1 MLPLSYLRMPK
12 SDLHISKGE
21 IAHQQSLHGLMDLPR
36 SMAGGW
42 RGLLR
47 EESEHQWLAIAV
59 FFLFIL
65 VGAFALEGTQHFVG
79 DTLKPLDAQHNGG
92 LVLDVEYHEGN
103 SSYTALVYSPGAGY
117 HFFTEHVDDGT
128 TSVIYTPESND
139 LGRDV
144 NFVKSM
150 PDGEIVFSVSDN
162 QLIGLQSNLM
172 VSYEYSTNNGV
183 FGILDV
189 AEQTT
194 DGVTQRLLLTQEG
207 QNKSFRGVSSLIPTP
222 AMSMTAGIQWHSVEA
237 HSAGMW
243 LAIGSHS
250 TTAGG
255 DGSSPASPQTRA
267 ALGWIDWDGTETTP
281 VLSRLDVV
289 TYPGQFHTI
298 STLPTGL
305 VVGGTE
311 TSLHVGM
318 DQEIVDLETPC
329 SISVTD
335 NEGTVW
341 FIGERGTDTIA
352 TWDGENLE
360 VHLLSRDVPLDTT
373 AIGTSGDNIHVHGT
387 NADGTPIVWSIDITA
402 NGSIESGRGFLSLL
416 FVIGGGVLL
425 AVMGKYAFEQRKALE

>member
-1 MLPLSYLRMPK
+1 MPN
-12 SDLHISKGE
+12 SDLHINKGE
-21 IAHQQSLHGLMDLPR
+21 TAHQQSLHGLMGLPC

-42 RGLLR
+42 RGLLQ

-318 DQEIVDLETPC
+318 DQEILDLETPC

-387 NADGTPIVWSIDITA
+387 NADGTPIVWSIDVTA